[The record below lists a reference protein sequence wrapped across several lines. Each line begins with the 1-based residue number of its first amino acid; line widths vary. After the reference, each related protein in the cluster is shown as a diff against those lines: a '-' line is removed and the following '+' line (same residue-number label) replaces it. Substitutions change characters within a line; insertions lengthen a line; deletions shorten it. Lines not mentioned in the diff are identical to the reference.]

1 MNKHEMSANDVT
13 ATRMNTTMEF
23 TLLSAQLTG
32 AAEKNENGVE
42 FLVMPEE
49 QNSETDELPFENFVD
64 EINGLF
70 GKMTSNDDYKLDASS
85 IFEKIKEFI
94 SGITLSALK
103 VRIKQVFIHL
113 VKPKDGKAWL
123 EFAFSIGVD
132 ISENKTSETTYVQLR
147 SVTFGIWNTDNK
159 KVIEKMGLLDIAQ
172 LLG

>member
-1 MNKHEMSANDVT
+1 MNQNETSANDIT
-13 ATRMNTTMEF
+13 ATRVNTTVEF

-49 QNSETDELPFENFVD
+49 QSSETDELPLESFVK

-70 GKMTSNDDYKLDASS
+70 GEMTSNEDYKLDTSS
-85 IFEKIKEFI
+85 VFEKIKEFI

-113 VKPKDGKAWL
+113 IKPEDGKAWL

-132 ISENKTSETTYVQLR
+132 ISESKTSETAYVQLR
-147 SVTFGIWNTDNK
+147 SITFGIWNTDNK